1 MRYPPPPEDWII
13 RPDDE
18 FSTFLVVTDLALTA
32 EVLVQVSRSAKLD
45 GCFKI
50 QLGGDENVKA
60 EFYPK
65 VIGDKKSRKKSCL
78 PQSRPEEKI
87 LHRGRFGFIALLQSV
102 GYHSPKLLG
111 GGKRPQRKHGETP
124 LCISGLR
131 HLEQVQIRMEH
142 F

>member
-1 MRYPPPPEDWII
+1 MSCYCP
-13 RPDDE
+13 
-18 FSTFLVVTDLALTA
+18 FC
-32 EVLVQVSRSAKLD
+32 VSFAYISIKISKKRVRFRIHNSGRKIPSIQKLSE
-45 GCFKI
+45 I
-50 QLGGDENVKA
+50 
-60 EFYPK
+60 
-65 VIGDKKSRKKSCL
+65 KSRKKSCL
-78 PQSRPEEKI
+78 LQSGPEKKI
-87 LHRGRFGFIALLQSV
+87 LHWGRFGFIALLQSV

>member
-13 RPDDE
+13 RPEDE

-60 EFYPK
+60 EFPANDA
-65 VIGDKKSRKKSCL
+65 VIMGGAALYKL
-78 PQSRPEEKI
+78 VIERPPREINININTTTSDWFDLEE
-87 LHRGRFGFIALLQSV
+87 R
-102 GYHSPKLLG
+102 
-111 GGKRPQRKHGETP
+111 
-124 LCISGLR
+124 
-131 HLEQVQIRMEH
+131 
-142 F
+142 

>member
-60 EFYPK
+60 EF
-65 VIGDKKSRKKSCL
+65 
-78 PQSRPEEKI
+78 
-87 LHRGRFGFIALLQSV
+87 
-102 GYHSPKLLG
+102 LG
-111 GGKRPQRKHGETP
+111 GAALYKLVIERPPREINININTTT
-124 LCISGLR
+124 SDWFD
-131 HLEQVQIRMEH
+131 LEER
-142 F
+142 